1 MGFKLE
7 NQYTYLFEDFQI
19 KHGFDIFSRYQDE
32 GTTDDER
39 KELEDIVKK
48 WIKDKNYEVARLLYN
63 DDYMQYNVSRLM
75 DLSIGDVYDG
85 ECFGLSA
92 LGVSVLQSFFPELEH
107 VEKSGG
113 RSFSE
118 FCLSSEKAFS
128 RYVRKLLRFGR
139 SSMDM
144 RSNFS
149 FVGAGNCSNFRPAT
163 AKALYELY
171 GGSDCKVLDTS
182 SGFGGRLL
190 GFFTAKNTSEYVGI
204 DPNTADSCNKF
215 IEFMRMRFEINKK
228 AYVNKMG
235 SEDFTIENYPQY
247 ENYFDISFTSPPYF
261 NTEKYSKSETQSYI
275 KFNTYD
281 SWVDGFYRN
290 TIYNSC
296 NALKID
302 GTFAINIFEKI
313 DNIKEYTEEFLND
326 CGFYIIKEDKFLL
339 RIMSGTQKG
348 EDGKFYTR
356 KKDGVSYEP
365 IWVAK
370 HYTELLKDGMI
381 TREKAEECYNR
392 VKVGNKK
399 IKVSEV
405 H

>member
-1 MGFKLE
+1 
-7 NQYTYLFEDFQI
+7 
-19 KHGFDIFSRYQDE
+19 
-32 GTTDDER
+32 
-39 KELEDIVKK
+39 
-48 WIKDKNYEVARLLYN
+48 
-63 DDYMQYNVSRLM
+63 
-75 DLSIGDVYDG
+75 
-85 ECFGLSA
+85 
-92 LGVSVLQSFFPELEH
+92 
-107 VEKSGG
+107 
-113 RSFSE
+113 
-118 FCLSSEKAFS
+118 
-128 RYVRKLLRFGR
+128 
-139 SSMDM
+139 MDM

-171 GGSDCKVLDTS
+171 GKDNCKVLDTS

-228 AYVNKMG
+228 AYVNKIG

-261 NTEKYSKSETQSYI
+261 NAEKYSKSETQSYI

-281 SWVDGFYRN
+281 LWIDGFYRN

-302 GTFAINIFEKI
+302 GTFTINIFEKI

-356 KKDGVSYEP
+356 KKDGISYEP

-370 HYTELLKDGMI
+370 HYTELLKEGMI

>member
-1 MGFKLE
+1 MLMS
-7 NQYTYLFEDFQI
+7 NNYTDAFDEFAIKNGRDIFNVYQDSDTTDEERERLVKWLFDLI
-19 KHGFDIFSRYQDE
+19 RSKGNAVPIHIWSDDIFSKIVSSLCDLDTYSIYQDSSYSLNNM
-32 GTTDDER
+32 GANILT
-39 KELEDIVKK
+39 
-48 WIKDKNYEVARLLYN
+48 
-63 DDYMQYNVSRLM
+63 Q
-75 DLSIGDVYDG
+75 
-85 ECFGLSA
+85 
-92 LGVSVLQSFFPELEH
+92 FFPEILDVVKGGKVSHRDFFKEDKRLTGYCRTVLKYCTSPLEMF
-107 VEKSGG
+107 KMM
-113 RSFSE
+113 SFRG
-118 FCLSSEKAFS
+118 SS
-128 RYVRKLLRFGR
+128 RCY
-139 SSMDM
+139 
-144 RSNFS
+144 
-149 FVGAGNCSNFRPAT
+149 NFRPAT

-215 IEFMRMRFEINKK
+215 ILYMSRYFTNKK
-228 AYVNKMG
+228 AYVNKIG

-261 NTEKYSKSETQSYI
+261 NIERYSDDETQSHI

-281 SWVDGFYRN
+281 LWLDGFYRN

-302 GTFAINIFEKI
+302 GTFAINISWL

-326 CGFYIIKEDKFLL
+326 CGFYIIKEDKYLL
-339 RIMSGTQKG
+339 RIHPRESSYGSDKMSKC
-348 EDGKFYTR
+348 
-356 KKDGVSYEP
+356 EP

-370 HYTELLKDGMI
+370 HYTELLKEGMI

-392 VKVGNKK
+392 VKVGNKR
-399 IKVSEV
+399 IL
-405 H
+405 